1 MTIEEIYSLF
11 DSFKDKKILIIGD
24 VMIDAYLFGSVGRI
38 SPEAPVPVVEVEQR
52 DSRLG
57 GAANVALNIK
67 NLQAYPILCSVVGDD
82 IRGNEFFD
90 LLEQQHISSEG
101 IVKSK
106 ERKTTTKFRIIG
118 NNTQLLRVDEED
130 IHPLSK
136 TDKQL
141 LIERV
146 KHIVENQ
153 NIDAIIFQD
162 YDKGVMDKT
171 FIKEITN
178 IANNQNIPTTVD
190 PKEKN
195 FLYYENVTFFKPNLK
210 ELNKGMKTHHSKK
223 ELDKVTQS
231 AEKLQQKLNSQYVMV
246 TLSDAGVLILDMDDK
261 KSTSH
266 VIPAYRRKI
275 ADVSGAGDT
284 VISVA
289 TLCLTQNLNSK
300 DMANIANISGGLVCE
315 EVGVVPISFDHL
327 LEETIRIYS

>member
-1 MTIEEIYSLF
+1 MLNQKNEKQRLSL
-11 DSFKDKKILIIGD
+11 
-24 VMIDAYLFGSVGRI
+24 
-38 SPEAPVPVVEVEQR
+38 E
-52 DSRLG
+52 
-57 GAANVALNIK
+57 
-67 NLQAYPILCSVVGDD
+67 
-82 IRGNEFFD
+82 
-90 LLEQQHISSEG
+90 LLE
-101 IVKSK
+101 
-106 ERKTTTKFRIIG
+106 
-118 NNTQLLRVDEED
+118 
-130 IHPLSK
+130 
-136 TDKQL
+136 
-141 LIERV
+141 
-146 KHIVENQ
+146 